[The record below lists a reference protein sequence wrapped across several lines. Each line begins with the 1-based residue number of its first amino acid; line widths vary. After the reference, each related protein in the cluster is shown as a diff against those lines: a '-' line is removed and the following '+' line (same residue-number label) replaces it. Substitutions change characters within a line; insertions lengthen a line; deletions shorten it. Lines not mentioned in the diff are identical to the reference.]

1 MFVGH
6 YAVGLAA
13 KRFEP
18 RVSLGTFVLA
28 AMLADVLWCVAML
41 AGLERVSY
49 QPGRGAAN
57 YLVASNIALSHS
69 LLMDATW
76 AALFAGGYY
85 LWRRYWRG
93 AWMLFAA
100 VLSHWVLDVLA
111 HRPDMP
117 LAPGLE
123 ERIGLGLWTSV
134 PATIVVE
141 GGLWIAAIVL
151 YARGTRPR
159 SLTGAIAFWI
169 GIALLTLL
177 WLGNISGPPPQ
188 DPRTAPVAS
197 LALFGLSIAWAYWMN
212 RLRTPSIQVQCAGA
226 EP

>member
-28 AMLADVLWCVAML
+28 AMFADVVWCVAML
-41 AGLERVSY
+41 AGLEHVSY

-69 LLMDATW
+69 LLMDAIW

-123 ERIGLGLWTSV
+123 ERIGLGLWSSV

-141 GGLWIAAIVL
+141 GGLWLAAIIL
-151 YARGTRPR
+151 YARGTQPR
-159 SLTGAIAFWI
+159 NRAGVIAFWI

-197 LALFGLSIAWAYWMN
+197 LALFGLSIAWAYGMN

-226 EP
+226 ES